1 MTNLDSI
8 LKSRDITLPMK
19 VRLVK
24 VMVFPVMWE
33 LDYKKMLITQELILL
48 YCGVGK
54 TCESPLDYKQIQ
66 SAHPKGNQSWIF
78 IGRTDVK
85 LKLIL
90 WPLDAKNCLIWKD
103 PYAGKDWRW
112 EEKGTT
118 GDEMVGWHHQLNGHE
133 FEQAPGASD
142 GQGGLACHSPWG
154 CKESDVTEQLNW
166 SDWYLPQSLSPLYTV
181 DCSEQ
186 RAEEW
191 FPPCPLG
198 KFMSFIL
205 RFLIAQ
211 QLSPERSEYLTC
223 LSSVKVWFQR
233 KGEYIFF
240 TASPRLTDCC
250 SS

>member
-118 GDEMVGWHHQLNGHE
+118 GDEMVGRHLWLNRHGFDH
-133 FEQAPGASD
+133 ALGVGD
-142 GQGGLACHSPWG
+142 GQGSMACCSPWG
-154 CKESDVTEQLNW
+154 CKESDMTEQLNW
-166 SDWYLPQSLSPLYTV
+166 TEPNRSTSSAIMPSKKKASCRAKARVVLPHMQFQLRKWS
-181 DCSEQ
+181 SEKC
-186 RAEEW
+186 APDSYCGYW
-191 FPPCPLG
+191 F
-198 KFMSFIL
+198 
-205 RFLIAQ
+205 
-211 QLSPERSEYLTC
+211 
-223 LSSVKVWFQR
+223 
-233 KGEYIFF
+233 
-240 TASPRLTDCC
+240 
-250 SS
+250 